1 MSGIP
6 ILMYHEVTSPDRI
19 AELSRKIQ
27 RSYITPEQDFEA
39 QIRAL
44 RRGGFE
50 TISLSA
56 LIAGF
61 EGRAVLPPNPIV
73 ITFDDGYEGNFT
85 HARPILREYGA
96 SATFFVV
103 SNKIGDTA
111 MMSWSQLRV
120 MAEDGFEI
128 QSHTA
133 NHPLLSTL
141 DADATLAELR
151 DSKAAIEANIHRHV
165 NFMSLP
171 NGDSNPFLRERAL
184 ACDYA
189 AACGSMFG
197 FNDRNTD
204 RFALRRIA
212 VKAGMNLLS
221 FERIVTQEPAAMR
234 RLRWQATMKATVA
247 RALGKKNYDRI
258 YNLVYRV
265 DEQDKRKR
273 Q

>member
-1 MSGIP
+1 VSGIP

-19 AELSRKIQ
+19 AQLSRKIQ
-27 RSYITPEQDFEA
+27 RGYITAAQEFEA

-44 RRGGFE
+44 MRGGFE
-50 TISLSA
+50 AISLSA

-61 EGRAVLPPNPIV
+61 EGRGTLPRNPIV

-85 HARPILREYGA
+85 YARPILRQYNA

-103 SNKIGDTA
+103 SNKIGDDA

-151 DSKAAIEANIHRHV
+151 DSKFSIETNIHRHV
-165 NFMSLP
+165 NLVSLP

-189 AACGSMFG
+189 AACGSTFG
-197 FNDRNTD
+197 FNDRDTD

-212 VKAGMNLLS
+212 VKAGMELRA
-221 FERIVTQEPAAMR
+221 FERIVTQEPTAMR
-234 RLRWQATMKATVA
+234 RLRWQAHMKATVA

-265 DEQDKRKR
+265 EEQDKRKR
-273 Q
+273 S